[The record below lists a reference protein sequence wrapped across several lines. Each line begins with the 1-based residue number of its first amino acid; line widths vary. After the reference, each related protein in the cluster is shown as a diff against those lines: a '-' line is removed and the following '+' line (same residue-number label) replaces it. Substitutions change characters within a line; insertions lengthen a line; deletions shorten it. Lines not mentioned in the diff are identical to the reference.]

1 MSFIGK
7 VFLLAALLG
16 YSYLLLTD
24 PALGKKFETKYASFQ
39 EQALVKQ
46 YIPADVFKHVP
57 ALLAKQV
64 VSGLLASSPLLF
76 ICGGFAVFPV
86 LGLLLQITIQSN
98 PLFSA
103 DQYTKIDCLKLVALI
118 GGVIV
123 WASSRCCSKQT
134 PKPKTE

>member
-16 YSYLLLTD
+16 YSYLLFTD
-24 PALGKKFETKYASFQ
+24 PTLGKRFENKYVYLQ
-39 EQALVKQ
+39 QQAIVKQ

-57 ALLAKQV
+57 AVIAKQI
-64 VSGLLASSPLLF
+64 VSGLLASSLLLF
-76 ICGGFAVFPV
+76 ICGGFAVFPI
-86 LGLLLQITIQSN
+86 LGLLLQIAILSN

-103 DQYTKIDCLKLVALI
+103 DQYTQIECLKLIALI

-123 WASSRCCSKQT
+123 WASSKCCSKQV